1 MSSETPSIVR
11 PTDDA
16 LARRIAEQQA
26 RQSAGGSTPEN
37 PGGVSTAK
45 KWSNRGQ
52 RWMRSTHVYVSMV
65 AFVIIGFFGITG
77 LLLNN
82 PEWLGGTERVTTPVE
97 GSLPE
102 SVRDGDEVEF
112 LLVSEFLRSEHG
124 IGGEVTNFDQIGNEA
139 SINYTGPAFGASFRF
154 DVVTL
159 TYTGQI
165 TEEGFVNALR
175 DLHTGSDTNI
185 AWSWVIDISAGLLVV
200 VSLSGLGI
208 QLLMRKRRQRALIL
222 LTLGTIVTVA
232 LGWLTLA

>member
-1 MSSETPSIVR
+1 M
-11 PTDDA
+11 
-16 LARRIAEQQA
+16 
-26 RQSAGGSTPEN
+26 
-37 PGGVSTAK
+37 
-45 KWSNRGQ
+45 
-52 RWMRSTHVYVSMV
+52 
-65 AFVIIGFFGITG
+65 
-77 LLLNN
+77 
-82 PEWLGGTERVTTPVE
+82 
-97 GSLPE
+97 
-102 SVRDGDEVEF
+102 
-112 LLVSEFLRSEHG
+112 
-124 IGGEVTNFDQIGNEA
+124 
-139 SINYTGPAFGASFRF
+139 
-154 DVVTL
+154 TL